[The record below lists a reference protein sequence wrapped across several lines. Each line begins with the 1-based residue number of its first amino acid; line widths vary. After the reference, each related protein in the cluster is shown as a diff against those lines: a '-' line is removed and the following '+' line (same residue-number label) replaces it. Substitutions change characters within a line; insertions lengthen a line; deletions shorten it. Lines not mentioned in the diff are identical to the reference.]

1 MSRLSKNIRNA
12 HPKIIRTVQEMIVR
26 PDLKM
31 MWYGN
36 FALHIN
42 FKEDRTIGTIGV
54 RFTKKGMEMVYNPE
68 FIEKYDDNTMRFIMI
83 HEILHLVS
91 QHQYRADK
99 WNSDKE
105 ISNVVMDQIINT
117 EIIRNYN
124 GVTTMY
130 EFEDDPDF
138 KLLIPP
144 EYSNDHDKE
153 IWELLYDWAIELRTI
168 HKDKFKKYSE
178 IVSNYTK
185 NLLQKIIEG
194 SLKTDENVAK
204 QINKEIIKELK
215 EEINKD
221 FPTKSDEFKVLIRAL
236 VLKENGQ
243 MGDVHLKDEVPPEI
257 AKNMAERVKSAL
269 ANRGLNTATEDSILG
284 KLVKRRKDY
293 TKQLKIVSQFLK
305 SSISQRTYIK
315 PNRKRI
321 KGLKGKVKTPVGAI
335 NCIIDTSGSMYGSIE
350 TLMSFIFKN
359 DLIVNLIQIDTEVK
373 KINVLKSMRDF
384 KSLQMYGFGGT
395 ILQPAIDR
403 IVSEHNLKRLNT
415 VILTDGYTDTLDMSG
430 LKKVLV
436 LSNGSNV
443 PVSELPR
450 HLKQVIITNPNSD

>member
-1 MSRLSKNIRNA
+1 MKRLSKSIRNA
-12 HPKIIRTVQEMIVR
+12 HPKIIRAVQEMIVR

-42 FKEDRTIGTIGV
+42 FREEKSVGTIGV
-54 RFTKKGMEMVYNPE
+54 RFTRKGMEMVYNSE
-68 FIEKYDDNTMRFIMI
+68 FVDKQTDETMRFVMI

-99 WNSDKE
+99 WNADKD
-105 ISNVVMDQIINT
+105 IANVVMDQIINT
-117 EIIRNYN
+117 EITRNYSA
-124 GVTTMY
+124 VTKMY
-130 EFEDDPDF
+130 EFEDDPDY

-144 EYSNDHDKE
+144 EYNNDHDKE
-153 IWELLYDWAIELRTI
+153 IWELLYNWAMELRTT
-168 HKDKFKKYSE
+168 HKTEFKKYSK
-178 IVSNYTK
+178 IVSDYTK
-185 NLLQKIIEG
+185 NLLQKIISG
-194 SLKTDENVAK
+194 SLKKDEDVV
-204 QINKEIIKELK
+204 KELNK
-215 EEINKD
+215 AITQELKDEIKKD
-221 FPTKSDEFKVLIRAL
+221 FPNNSDEFRVLIQSL

-243 MGDVHLKDEVPPEI
+243 NGDVHLKDEVPPEI
-257 AKNMAERVKSAL
+257 AKSIAERVRTAL
-269 ANRGLNTATEDSILG
+269 ANRGLNTSTEDGILG
-284 KLVKRRKDY
+284 KLVKRKKDY

-305 SSISQRTYIK
+305 SSISQRTYVK

-335 NCIIDTSGSMYGSIE
+335 NCIIDTSSSMYGSIE

-373 KINVLKSMRDF
+373 KINILKSMNDF
-384 KSLQMYGFGGT
+384 KSLKMYGFGGT
-395 ILQPAIDR
+395 VLQPAIDK
-403 IVSEHNLKRLNT
+403 IVGEHNLKRLNT

-436 LSNGSNV
+436 LTTGSEV
-443 PVSELPR
+443 PISETPR
-450 HLKQVIITNPNSD
+450 HLKQVIINDPNNN